1 MFVIMEKAPTGLCL
15 FIIVSCL
22 KCESSSSC
30 FQPRESPVRGLLRD
44 YEPSCGHSFQALVS
58 TVHTTYYGATL
69 GLVVTDDDGG
79 VGVAVAAPWP
89 GGPVV
94 AGGAPAQL
102 EAVPVSRLPPPDP
115 AVPVLAPDAH
125 LFKSVHM

>member
-1 MFVIMEKAPTGLCL
+1 MWTFV
-15 FIIVSCL
+15 
-22 KCESSSSC
+22 SSSS
-30 FQPRESPVRGLLRD
+30 
-44 YEPSCGHSFQALVS
+44 
-58 TVHTTYYGATL
+58 VHGSYSATL

-89 GGPVV
+89 GRPVV

-125 LFKSVHM
+125 LGDAPHVHTKSTLHLT

>member
-1 MFVIMEKAPTGLCL
+1 MWTFV
-15 FIIVSCL
+15 
-22 KCESSSSC
+22 SSSNGNY
-30 FQPRESPVRGLLRD
+30 R
-44 YEPSCGHSFQALVS
+44 A
-58 TVHTTYYGATL
+58 AL

-115 AVPVLAPDAH
+115 AVAVLAPDAH
-125 LFKSVHM
+125 LGNIALYIV